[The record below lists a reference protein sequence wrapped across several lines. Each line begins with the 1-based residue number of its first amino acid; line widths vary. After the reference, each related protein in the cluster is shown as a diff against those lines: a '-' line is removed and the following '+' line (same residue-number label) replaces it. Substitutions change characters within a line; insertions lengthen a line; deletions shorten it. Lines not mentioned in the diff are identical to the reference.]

1 VNWKLENEGVDAKL
15 IGLAVIGSRCRGLEH
30 DGSDLDI
37 VAEYRGDVREDVLF
51 DILHE
56 DGLQIGGIKVDI
68 NPITEEKT
76 GTLASYLANAQ
87 GYIDRE
93 LAFSIADRYIMIHK
107 TDEGY
112 DYSILN
118 PNYREIDGG
127 VYERY
132 AEGMKKET
140 TIREALEII
149 VEDLKQNPD
158 NNGAKGHIT
167 QESKLVP
174 VNYGELEEKVGNVS
188 AMTAYGYRWDRMLPL
203 SKEKAVELYQKGV
216 MVQKLYPDDTETY
229 VQGMEDLQGHD
240 GMFGVERGD
249 WDNWKKEETQKQ
261 RRGHQKVR

>member
-1 VNWKLENEGVDAKL
+1 
-15 IGLAVIGSRCRGLEH
+15 
-30 DGSDLDI
+30 
-37 VAEYRGDVREDVLF
+37 
-51 DILHE
+51 
-56 DGLQIGGIKVDI
+56 VDI

-87 GYIDRE
+87 EYMDR
-93 LAFSIADRYIMIHK
+93 
-107 TDEGY
+107 
-112 DYSILN
+112 
-118 PNYREIDGG
+118 
-127 VYERY
+127 
-132 AEGMKKET
+132 
-140 TIREALEII
+140 
-149 VEDLKQNPD
+149 
-158 NNGAKGHIT
+158 
-167 QESKLVP
+167 
-174 VNYGELEEKVGNVS
+174 ELEEKVGNVS